1 MIEQSLGKIVQSVAE
16 RSPTPGGGAAAAM
29 VAGLGAALFLMVVRF
44 SQGKKANV
52 DRESD
57 LGEAE
62 RLLGEMVERLLPMAE
77 RDCQAFDRVSAAYKM
92 VRNTDDE
99 IAARS
104 SAIEEGMV
112 GAMSVPEEALLLIRD
127 VFRTMNEVVECVGA
141 TIASDLGSGAELL
154 KAASE
159 SAYMNVRINAQSLKD
174 RELAESTMDRVETVR
189 REIHDIAAAIREIV
203 EKKL

>member
-1 MIEQSLGKIVQSVAE
+1 MIDQSLGKIVQSLAE

-62 RLLGEMVERLLPMAE
+62 RLLVEMVERLLPMAE
-77 RDCQAFDRVSAAYKM
+77 RDCQAFDLVSAAYKM
-92 VRNTDDE
+92 AKNTDDE
-99 IAARS
+99 VAARS
-104 SAIEEGMV
+104 SAIEEAMV
-112 GAMSVPEEALLLIRD
+112 GAMSVPEEAFLLIRD
-127 VFRTMNEVVECVGA
+127 VFRTMNEVVTCVGA